1 MRRSSLPRASAL
13 AALLVTASLVP
24 PFAVADG
31 EARHG
36 SFEGVNDHATSGEVT
51 LESTADGYRVVLGDD
66 FSFDGA
72 PDPKIA
78 LGKGGE
84 VDTSTLMG
92 LLESNSGTQS
102 FTVPPGVDPSAYD
115 EVHLWCEKYSVGLGI
130 APLR

>member
-1 MRRSSLPRASAL
+1 MPSAVLL
-13 AALLVTASLVP
+13 AVVLGVAAGTPPVAL
-24 PFAVADG
+24 ADG
-31 EARHG
+31 EARAG
-36 SFEGVNDHATSGEVT
+36 TFVGVSGHATSGAVT
-51 LESTADGYRVVLGDD
+51 LERTADGYRVVLGDD

-92 LLESNSGTQS
+92 LLESNSGSQS
-102 FTVPPGVDPSAYD
+102 FAVPAGVDPAGYD

-130 APLR
+130 APLE